1 MATALSNK
9 QSAMTT
15 HIGNGA
21 WAICLAV
28 ALLLLMRIPTASAV
42 PIVSIDMDPGTAGI
56 QNSLNVLLGSSFDVS
71 VVITGD
77 GTSAFETAVL
87 EVAFSGA
94 GPVLGLAAGTGSP
107 VAGDLAALAPFPS
120 TFLSAL
126 AVIDASTGSPVAL
139 GSALDTLTLPSP
151 TTSGLAG
158 LIAFFGPFSTIPA
171 GQTAELFRLTF
182 DALSVG
188 SSQLS
193 ASAGLLGGLALAGTA
208 LTFDTQSGTVSV
220 TDPGAGPTPAP
231 EPSVLMLLSTGLL
244 SLVWSRRRKRAR

>member
-15 HIGNGA
+15 HIRNRA
-21 WAICLAV
+21 WAGCLAV
-28 ALLLLMRIPTASAV
+28 ALLLLMRIPAASAV

-56 QNSLNVLLGSSFDVS
+56 QNSLSVLLGNFFDVS

-77 GTSAFETAVL
+77 GISAFDTAL
-87 EVAFSGA
+87 FEVTFSGA
-94 GPVLGLAAGTGSP
+94 GPVLGLAAGGR
-107 VAGDLAALAPFPS
+107 VAGDLANLAPILTIDAATGIPVAQGSPLGTFTSPS
-120 TFLSAL
+120 T
-126 AVIDASTGSPVAL
+126 
-139 GSALDTLTLPSP
+139 

-158 LIAFFGPFSTIPA
+158 LISISLPFTGGALAP

-193 ASAGLLGGLALAGTA
+193 ASTGGVLGGLAFAGTPVA
-208 LTFDTQSGTVSV
+208 FDTTGGTVSV
-220 TDPGAGPTPAP
+220 TDPGPTPAP
-231 EPSVLMLLSTGLL
+231 EPSVLMLLSAGLF
-244 SLVWSRRRKRAR
+244 SLLWSRRRKRAR

>member
-94 GPVLGLAAGTGSP
+94 GPVLGLAAGSR
-107 VAGDLAALAPFPS
+107 VAGDLAILAPVF
-120 TFLSAL
+120 A
-126 AVIDASTGSPVAL
+126 ADASTGLLAAP
-139 GSALDTLTLPSP
+139 GSALGELTPPSP

-158 LIAFFGPFSTIPA
+158 LISAALPFGLNVP